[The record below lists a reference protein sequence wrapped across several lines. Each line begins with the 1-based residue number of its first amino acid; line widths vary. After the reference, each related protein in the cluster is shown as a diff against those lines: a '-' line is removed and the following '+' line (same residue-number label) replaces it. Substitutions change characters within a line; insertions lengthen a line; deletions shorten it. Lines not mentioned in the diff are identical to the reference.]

1 MSCFSTNDS
10 LRRSATV
17 VTSWIEQAKQFK
29 SPLSVVAG
37 FLLRSRETQ
46 AERAK
51 SRTQEI
57 QQLKKALEQQ
67 QRTIREQ
74 REQLAE
80 QNLRIDRM
88 QIENQRLRKQ
98 PPTLPDDPPL
108 PHHEFGPKMISLCV
122 NLARRI
128 GLRPAPDVLKMILQ
142 WLEVDANL
150 PDWTTVRTWM
160 LRVGVAAIKR
170 PIEEADDW
178 IWMADHSNQ
187 IGPEKALAIIGLRAS
202 KMPPPGQALT
212 HDDVRVLELS
222 PGTSWK
228 REDMKEAYER
238 VAQQC
243 GPPLALLIDGA
254 VELREGAEMC
264 ESMQNHGKNT
274 IILSD
279 FKHYAANVLKKIVGK
294 DERFCKFS
302 TRLGLTRSAI
312 QQTELAHLTPPGP
325 KAKARFMN
333 LAPTLEWAEMVSW
346 QLSHPRSK
354 ARCEITAERMNDK
367 LGWLREFRD
376 DIHRW
381 HACQEVVCASSKF
394 INEQGVFPGAAR
406 QLRDHLRNDDDNH
419 AAQDTPECRQVTAG
433 LLRFVRQSESKLA
446 AGQRLPMSTE
456 ILESSFGLFKQ
467 LERQHSKG
475 GFTSLLAAYGCLLHA
490 STPQSIRRDFAQVTV
505 KDMRDWV
512 SSKLGKTLASKR
524 QTAYQEFRNA
534 A

>member
-1 MSCFSTNDS
+1 M
-10 LRRSATV
+10 

-51 SRTQEI
+51 KHAREI
-57 QQLKKALEQQ
+57 QQLKKDLERQ
-67 QRTIREQ
+67 QRIIHDQ

-80 QNLRIDRM
+80 KSSQIARM
-88 QIENQRLRKQ
+88 QIEDQRFCKR

-108 PHHEFGPKMISLCV
+108 SHHEFGPKMISLCV

-128 GLRPAPDVLKMILQ
+128 GLRPAPDVLKMILE
-142 WLEVDANL
+142 WWGVEAKL

-170 PIEEADDW
+170 PIEQADDW

-187 IGPEKALAIIGLRAS
+187 IGPEKVLAILGLRAS

-212 HDDVRVLELS
+212 HADVRVLELN

-228 REDMKEAYER
+228 REDMAAAYEQL
-238 VAQQC
+238 AQRC
-243 GPPLALLIDGA
+243 GAPVLVLVDGA
-254 VELREGAEMC
+254 VELREGALALQK
-264 ESMQNHGKNT
+264 SRKNM
-274 IILSD
+274 IILGD

-294 DERFCKFS
+294 DKRFCQFS
-302 TRLGLTRSAI
+302 TQLGRTRSAI

-333 LAPTLEWAEMVSW
+333 LAPTLGWAKMVSW
-346 QLSHPRSK
+346 QLSHPYSK
-354 ARCEITAERMNDK
+354 ARREITAERMNDK

-376 DIHRW
+376 DIHGW

-394 INEQGVFPGAAR
+394 INEQGLFPGAAR
-406 QLRDHLRNDDDNH
+406 QLRDHLRTLRNGDDN
-419 AAQDTPECRQVTAG
+419 AAAKDTHECRQVTAS

-490 STPQSIRRDFAQVTV
+490 STPESIRRDFAQVTV
-505 KDMRDWV
+505 KQMRDWV
-512 SSKLGKTLASKR
+512 STKLGTTLASKR
-524 QTAYQEFRNA
+524 QVAYQEFRNA

>member
-1 MSCFSTNDS
+1 M
-10 LRRSATV
+10 

-57 QQLKKALEQQ
+57 QQLRKALEQQ

-80 QNLRIDRM
+80 QNSQIVRL

-98 PPTLPDDPPL
+98 PPTLPEDPPL

-128 GLRPAPDVLKMILQ
+128 GLRPVPDVLKMILE
-142 WLEVDANL
+142 WWGVDANL
-150 PDWTTVRTWM
+150 PDWTSVRTWM
-160 LRVGVAAIKR
+160 LRVGVAAIER
-170 PIEEADDW
+170 AIEPADDW

-187 IGPEKALAIIGLRAS
+187 IGPEKALAIIGLRAAQ
-202 KMPPPGQALT
+202 MPPPGQSLT
-212 HDDVRVLELS
+212 HDDVRVLELK

-228 REDMKEAYER
+228 REDMAAAYEQL
-238 VAQQC
+238 AQRC
-243 GPPLALLIDGA
+243 GAPLSLLVDGA
-254 VELREGAEMC
+254 VELREGAEMA
-264 ESMQNHGKNT
+264 EMPQNQGKNM
-274 IILSD
+274 IVLGD
-279 FKHYAANVLKKIVGK
+279 FKHYAANVLKKIVGR
-294 DERFCKFS
+294 DERFCPFS
-302 TRLGLTRSAI
+302 TQLGRTRSAI

-325 KAKARFMN
+325 QAKARFMN
-333 LAPTLEWAEMVSW
+333 LAPTLGWAKMVLW
-346 QLSHPRSK
+346 QLSHPRST
-354 ARCEITAERMNDK
+354 ARREITAERMNDK

-376 DIHRW
+376 DIPRW
-381 HACQEVVCASSKF
+381 HACQEVVCVSSQF

-406 QLRDHLRNDDDNH
+406 QLRDHLRTLRNGDDNEG
-419 AAQDTPECRQVTAG
+419 AKDTAECRHVTAS
-433 LLRFVRQSESKLA
+433 LLCFVRQSESKLA
-446 AGQRLPMSTE
+446 AGQRLPLSTE

-490 STPQSIRRDFAQVTV
+490 STPESIRRDFAQVTV
-505 KDMRDWV
+505 QDMRDWV
-512 SSKLGKTLASKR
+512 SAKLGKTLASKR